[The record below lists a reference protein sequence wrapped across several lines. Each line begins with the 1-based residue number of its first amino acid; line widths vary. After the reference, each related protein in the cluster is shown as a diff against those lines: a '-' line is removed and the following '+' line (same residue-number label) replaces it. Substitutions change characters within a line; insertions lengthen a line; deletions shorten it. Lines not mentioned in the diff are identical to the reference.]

1 MSKRYSIVDKLIETF
16 GDWRRRR
23 RDIREIRD
31 LDRTESAK
39 IARELNIQP
48 RDLDTLVRQGPH
60 AADELPDLLAL
71 LGIDRGLLAKTQPLV
86 LRDMTRVCTTCQQKH
101 RCNRDLAAGTSA
113 QHYAEYCLSASTIDD
128 LKNEVRSKAQVSSWR
143 SRADYLTGFPPLN
156 ARSRRIGRY

>member
-1 MSKRYSIVDKLIETF
+1 MSKRYSIVDKLIEALS
-16 GDWRRRR
+16 DWRRRR
-23 RDIREIRD
+23 ADIREIRE
-31 LDRTESAK
+31 LDSRESAK

-71 LGIDRGLLAKTQPLV
+71 LGIDRELLAKTQPLA
-86 LRDMTRVCTTCQQKH
+86 LRDMTRVCTSCQQKH

-128 LKNEVRSKAQVSSWR
+128 LKRRLIKAQVSSWR
-143 SRADYLTGFPPLN
+143 SRAT
-156 ARSRRIGRY
+156 